1 MTDTAD
7 ISSADAAGANATA
20 DVADAACA
28 AQPAAP
34 RVWQCGRFSLML
46 DRPLVMG
53 ILNVTPDSFS
63 DGGRY
68 EDPTA
73 AVTHAERL
81 IAEGAAILDVGGES
95 TRPGAD
101 PVPVPAELSRVR
113 PVVLRFANESVPVSV
128 DTRHAQVAFACVEA
142 GASIINDVSGFRDRG
157 MVDVAAGCDA
167 GLIVMHML
175 REPLTMQ
182 TEPRYE
188 DVVREVGG
196 YLVAQAT
203 MLQAAGVARERIA
216 IDPGI
221 GFGKTLEHNIEL
233 LRRLPEL
240 AALGFPLV
248 VGVSRKRFVGLITSV
263 EEPHDRLGGSVAA
276 ALFAAARG
284 ADVLRVHDV
293 APTVQALAV
302 QGRLSRT

>member
-1 MTDTAD
+1 VIDAADTA
-7 ISSADAAGANATA
+7 GTA
-20 DVADAACA
+20 PA
-28 AQPAAP
+28 AAP
-34 RVWQCGRFSLML
+34 RVWQCGRFALTL

-68 EDPTA
+68 EDPAA

-81 IAEGAAILDVGGES
+81 ISEGAAILDVGGES

-113 PVVLRFANESVPVSV
+113 PVVLRLAHEDVPVSV
-128 DTRHAQVAFACVEA
+128 DTRHAQVASACVDA
-142 GASIINDVSGFRDRG
+142 GASIINDVSGFRDRA

-167 GLIVMHML
+167 GVIVMHML
-175 REPLTMQ
+175 REPATMQ
-182 TEPRYE
+182 AEPRYD

-221 GFGKTLEHNIEL
+221 GFGKTLAHSIEL

-240 AALGFPLV
+240 SALGFPLV
-248 VGVSRKRFVGLITSV
+248 LGVSRKRFIGTLTGV
-263 EEPHDRLGGSVAA
+263 EEAHERLGGSVAA
-276 ALFAAARG
+276 ALFAAAGG

-293 APTVQALAV
+293 ATTVQALAV
-302 QGRLSRT
+302 QSALSRS

>member
-1 MTDTAD
+1 VTDAAD
-7 ISSADAAGANATA
+7 IAGAT
-20 DVADAACA
+20 
-28 AQPAAP
+28 PAADTGATTPAATP
-34 RVWQCGRFSLML
+34 RVWQCGSFALEL
-46 DRPLVMG
+46 DGPLVMG

-68 EDPTA
+68 EDPAA

-81 IAEGAAILDVGGES
+81 IAEGASILDVGGES

-113 PVVLRFANESVPVSV
+113 PVVMRFANEGVPVSV
-128 DTRHAQVAFACVEA
+128 DTRHAQVALACVEA
-142 GASIINDVSGFRDRG
+142 GASIINDVSGFRDRA
-157 MVDVAAGCDA
+157 MVDVAAGCDV
-167 GLIVMHML
+167 GVIVMHML
-175 REPLTMQ
+175 GEPATMQ
-182 TEPRYE
+182 DGPRYD

-203 MLQAAGVARERIA
+203 MLEAAGVARERIA

-248 VGVSRKRFVGLITSV
+248 VGVSRKRFVGALTGV
-263 EEPHDRLGGSVAA
+263 GEAHERLGGSVAA

-293 APTVQALAV
+293 GPTVQALSV
-302 QGRLSRT
+302 QSALSGSRTWE

>member
-1 MTDTAD
+1 MTDAAD
-7 ISSADAAGANATA
+7 TGEAA
-20 DVADAACA
+20 
-28 AQPAAP
+28 PAAEP
-34 RVWQCGRFSLML
+34 RVWQCGRFELTL

-63 DGGRY
+63 DGGRF
-68 EDPTA
+68 EDPPA
-73 AVTHAERL
+73 AVAQAERL

-113 PVVLRFANESVPVSV
+113 PVVMRFAREDVPVSV
-128 DTRHAQVAFACVEA
+128 DTRHAEVAWACVEA
-142 GASIINDVSGFRDRG
+142 GASIINDVSGFRDRA

-167 GLIVMHML
+167 GVIVMHML
-175 REPLTMQ
+175 REPTTMQ
-182 TEPRYE
+182 AEPRYD
-188 DVVREVGG
+188 DVMREVGG

-233 LRRLPEL
+233 LRNLPEL
-240 AALGFPLV
+240 AGLGFPLV
-248 VGVSRKRFVGLITSV
+248 VGVSRKRLVGVLTGV
-263 EEPHDRLGGSVAA
+263 TEPHERLGGSVAA

-302 QGRLSRT
+302 QGALSRL